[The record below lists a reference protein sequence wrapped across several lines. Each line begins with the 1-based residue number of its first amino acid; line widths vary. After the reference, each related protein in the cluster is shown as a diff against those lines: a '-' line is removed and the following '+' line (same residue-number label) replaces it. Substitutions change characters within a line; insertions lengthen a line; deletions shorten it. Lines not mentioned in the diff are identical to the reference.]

1 MALSNMDKDVI
12 TRLMQMISCD
22 DENNLSAIK
31 ADHACFGKLTL
42 LTAQM
47 SMLQQ
52 QAQEVVEQAKLN
64 ARLKQIVVTHTRVPG
79 TIYHLYTHDHAR
91 ESLSFVGPD
100 EWNSYNDY
108 CGAFLYDFD
117 HSFKRVEAGVAG
129 Q

>member
-12 TRLMQMISCD
+12 TRLMRMISCD

-31 ADHACFGKLTL
+31 SDHACFGKLTL

-52 QAQEVVEQAKLN
+52 QAQEVVEQARLN

-79 TIYHLYTHDHAR
+79 TIYHLYAHNDGR
-91 ESLSFVGPD
+91 EFLSFVGPN
-100 EWNSYNDY
+100 EWTSYNHY

-117 HSFKRVEAGVAG
+117 HSFKRVDAGVTG